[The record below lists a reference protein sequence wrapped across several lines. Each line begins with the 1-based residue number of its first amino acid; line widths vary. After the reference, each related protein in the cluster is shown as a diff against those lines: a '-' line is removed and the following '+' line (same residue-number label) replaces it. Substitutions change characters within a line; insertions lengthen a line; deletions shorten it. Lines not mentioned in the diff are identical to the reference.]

1 MGSEVQHVE
10 NLMDDSFHFR
20 VVVGRQLDT
29 QVAQLGCQ
37 QIGCQ
42 MVVD

>member
-1 MGSEVQHVE
+1 MEGG
-10 NLMDDSFHFR
+10 FHCR

-29 QVAQLGCQ
+29 QVVQLGCLVLFDSK